1 MTSPGAT
8 TSIRHGFTLIE
19 LVVVLIILGIVSGII
34 VPRLLSGSS
43 RAAEADVRRVAEL
56 VSAAGRRDT
65 MTSQQIAIDYDGTQF
80 SLMVLKM
87 PTAIE
92 AARGVLPQWIRDTLS
107 MPVQLADATLN
118 SVSIDGTELDPKH
131 FRIEFLQR
139 GQRPGV
145 VMLFGQVRGS
155 ASWTVALPAGA
166 FRANVLGGED
176 RLAGADATI
185 IDLDLAGKGEEP
197 W

>member
-1 MTSPGAT
+1 MSNTGFT
-8 TSIRHGFTLIE
+8 TRRARAFTLIE

-34 VPRLLSGSS
+34 APRLLSGSS
-43 RAAEADVRRVAEL
+43 RAAEADVRKVAEL

-65 MTSQQIAIDYDGTQF
+65 MTSQQIAIDYDGTEF
-80 SLMVLKM
+80 SLLVLRM
-87 PTAIE
+87 PSAID
-92 AARGVLPQWIRDTLS
+92 AARGVLPQWTRDQLS
-107 MPVQLADATLN
+107 MPVQLQDAVLN
-118 SVSIDGTELDPKH
+118 SVLIDGAELDPSR

-145 VMLFGQVRGS
+145 AMLFGQVRG
-155 ASWTVALPAGA
+155 AATWTVSLPAGT
-166 FRANVLGGED
+166 FRAQVFGGED
-176 RLAGADATI
+176 RDAGLDVTS